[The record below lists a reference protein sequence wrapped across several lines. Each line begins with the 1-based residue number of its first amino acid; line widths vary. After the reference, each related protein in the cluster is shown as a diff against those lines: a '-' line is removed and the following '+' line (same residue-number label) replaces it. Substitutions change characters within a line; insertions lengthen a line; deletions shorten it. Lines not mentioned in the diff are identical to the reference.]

1 VKIDGVYG
9 KGDEIVS
16 IGGVLVAVYG
26 VERRT
31 EIKPISGTLP

>member
-1 VKIDGVYG
+1 MKIDGVYG

-16 IGGVLVAVYG
+16 IGGVLVAVYD

-31 EIKPISGTLP
+31 EVKPISRTLP